1 MRGEKQRDPLAGSWT
16 LDCGVQAWGLGV
28 WLWGLGEWLWGLVGC
43 DRVRLRQAGVRAGV
57 QRGGRARG
65 EAVQEDR
72 VLPGVD
78 RLEPWQGEGW
88 GSTAPIRRD
97 DLRTGPGQSQ

>member
-1 MRGEKQRDPLAGSWT
+1 MTGEKQRDTLAGSWT

-28 WLWGLGEWLWGLVGC
+28 QAWGLGVSA
-43 DRVRLRQAGVRAGV
+43 RVSLRQAGVSVEV
-57 QRGGRARG
+57 QREGRARG

-78 RLEPWQGEGW
+78 RLEPWQGEG
-88 GSTAPIRRD
+88 
-97 DLRTGPGQSQ
+97 